1 MAAALQLHL
10 LLLLL
15 QTLRHKLN
23 CSLPAEVAYIG
34 SKKEI
39 DPAAIATLNATLGP
53 VYGLDLSAVPYPA
66 HHNP

>member
-1 MAAALQLHL
+1 MTCLALVVP
-10 LLLLL
+10 

-34 SKKEI
+34 SKKEM
-39 DPAAIATLNATLGP
+39 DPAAIVALNETLGP
-53 VYGLDLSAVPYPA
+53 VYALDLSAVPYPA